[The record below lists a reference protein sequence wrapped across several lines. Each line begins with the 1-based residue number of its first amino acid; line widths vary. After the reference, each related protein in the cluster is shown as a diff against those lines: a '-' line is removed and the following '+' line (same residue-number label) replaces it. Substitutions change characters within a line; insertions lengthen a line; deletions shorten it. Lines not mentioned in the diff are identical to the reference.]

1 MKHFVPNH
9 IGVDS
14 LTRKNAI
21 THATT
26 YARSFFGE
34 NRVISIWVAH
44 TSIYKKVKTMNWPD
58 KLILYIRIDS

>member
-14 LTRKNAI
+14 LTRENAI

-26 YARSFFGE
+26 YAMSFFGE
-34 NRVISIWVAH
+34 NRVISIWDG
-44 TSIYKKVKTMNWPD
+44 IFF
-58 KLILYIRIDS
+58 YIQKRVDHELARKNLFCT